1 MISLNYISLCAIYI
15 QVNVG
20 GVKGG
25 GWLTVGECFDWVLFF
40 NNGGG

>member
-15 QVNVG
+15 HVNVG
-20 GVKGG
+20 GVKG

>member
-1 MISLNYISLCAIYI
+1 MILLNKISLCAIYI

-25 GWLTVGECFDWVLFF
+25 VVNSWGMF
-40 NNGGG
+40 